1 MNRTYREMTTQEII
15 AALNAAK
22 FCWLSTLNNSSPYLV
37 PMCFTFRWQDGEF
50 TFLLQSSTQGKKA
63 DCLAE
68 NPQVMLSVTE
78 DDEGSVATVL
88 AEGRAKLLPPSCHC
102 QRKMDIEVTVTEIS
116 GRIYQKPVCDAAPRS
131 AASSSAREDGLYYDT
146 PLPRRE
152 RTPRYDTAPTARD
165 DDYARPEARPAGRSD
180 RYEKP
185 RQESRQEPRYYDS
198 RTSTPREEPAAKN
211 RAEEAREELRYSRD
225 VRYDRERQQPRVQPE
240 WDVVREPAPE
250 PAKPPRPE
258 RYTRC
263 VSENKADRLW
273 RRYEDARR
281 ESVAL
286 RLEQTN
292 MRTVEKG
299 DRLREFD
306 RVRTSDVASFN
317 EKSGALK
324 FRKNGIYRLTAIAG
338 AENPE
343 QDGDR
348 LRVALWCLNEN
359 CLVER
364 LAFKP
369 AGDVEYQLDAR
380 VIFEVTDKMFAFVLK
395 NASTDTLN
403 AKASF
408 LVEKLK

>member
-22 FCWLSTLNNSSPYLV
+22 FCWLGTWNNSSPYLV

-63 DCLAE
+63 DCLTE
-68 NPQVMLSVTE
+68 NSQVMLSVT
-78 DDEGSVATVL
+78 DETSGSVATVL
-88 AEGRAKLLPPSCHC
+88 ASGKAKLLAPACHC
-102 QRKMDIEVTVTEIS
+102 QNKMDIEVSVREIS
-116 GRIYQKPVCDAAPRS
+116 GRIYQKPMCSPVAKAAVPEPPRT
-131 AASSSAREDGLYYDT
+131 EELYYDT

-152 RTPRYDTAPTARD
+152 RAPRYDAEAPVRED
-165 DDYARPEARPAGRSD
+165 GYARQEARPAPRSE
-180 RYEKP
+180 RYDQP
-185 RQESRQEPRYYDS
+185 RQDS
-198 RTSTPREEPAAKN
+198 RYDARSAAPREEPPRKP
-211 RAEEAREELRYSRD
+211 RYDQPREDVRYSRD

-240 WDVVREPAPE
+240 WNVDREPEAAP
-250 PAKPPRPE
+250 ARPPRPE
-258 RYTRC
+258 PYTRC
-263 VSENKADRLW
+263 VSDNKADRLW

-281 ESVAL
+281 ESIAL

-317 EKSGALK
+317 EKSGAMK

-338 AENPE
+338 AEHPE

>member
-1 MNRTYREMTTQEII
+1 MNRTYREMTTQEMI

-22 FCWLSTLNNSSPYLV
+22 FCWLGTSDQSSPYLV

-50 TFLLQSSTQGKKA
+50 TFLLQSNTQGKKA
-63 DCLAE
+63 DRLAE
-68 NPQVMLSVTE
+68 NPQVMLSVTAE
-78 DDEGSVATVL
+78 DEGSVATVL
-88 AEGRAKLLPPSCHC
+88 AGGRAKLLAPACHC
-102 QRKMDIEVTVTEIS
+102 QNKMDIEVTVREIS
-116 GRIYQKPVCDAAPRS
+116 GRIYQKPVCAVPAASAAEPVRAERRCEDAAP
-131 AASSSAREDGLYYDT
+131 
-146 PLPRRE
+146 PRRE
-152 RTPRYDTAPTARD
+152 PSSRYERGPAPAEEGFSGR
-165 DDYARPEARPAGRSD
+165 EARPAPRSD
-180 RYEKP
+180 RYEQP
-185 RQESRQEPRYYDS
+185 RPAPRYAQEV
-198 RTSTPREEPAAKN
+198 TAAAQWETPQRR
-211 RAEEAREELRYSRD
+211 RAEEPEEEPRYSRD
-225 VRYDRERQQPRVQPE
+225 ARYDRERQQPRVQSE
-240 WDVVREPAPE
+240 WGAEPE
-250 PAKPPRPE
+250 PAARAPHHE

-263 VSENKADRLW
+263 VSDSKADRLW

-281 ESVAL
+281 ESIAL
-286 RLEQTN
+286 RLDQTN

-306 RVRTSDVASFN
+306 RVRTSEVASFN

-324 FRKNGIYRLTAIAG
+324 FRKNGIYRLTAIAA
-338 AENPE
+338 AEHPE

-348 LRVALWCLNEN
+348 LRIALWCLNEN

-380 VIFEVTDKMFAFVLK
+380 AIFEVTDKMFAFVLK